1 MRTLALT
8 LITALCLASCTTSK
22 PTKHKGYEV
31 YLKNGRDM
39 GIITCDSVQMQSAS
53 EATIWTKGRMMK
65 VYAESI
71 LLSN

>member
-1 MRTLALT
+1 MRTLALLT
-8 LITALCLASCTTSK
+8 LIALSSCTASK
-22 PTKHKGYEV
+22 PKHKGYEV

-39 GIITCDSVQMQSAS
+39 GIVTCDSVQMQSAS

>member
-1 MRTLALT
+1 MKTLLT
-8 LITALCLASCTTSK
+8 LITALCLVSCTTSK
-22 PTKHKGYEV
+22 PKYRGYEV

-39 GIITCDSVQMQSAS
+39 GILTCDSVQMQSPQ
-53 EATIWTKGRMMK
+53 EATLWTKGRMMK

>member
-1 MRTLALT
+1 MRTLVLLT
-8 LITALCLASCTTSK
+8 LIALSSCTTSK

-39 GIITCDSVQMQSAS
+39 GIITCDSVQMQSQK
-53 EATIWTKGRMMK
+53 EATLYIKGKPTK
-65 VYAESI
+65 VFAESI

>member
-1 MRTLALT
+1 MRTLLT
-8 LITALCLASCTTSK
+8 LITLICLSSCTTSK

-39 GIITCDSVQMQSAS
+39 GIITCDSVQMQSKS
-53 EATIWTKGRMMK
+53 EAVIWTKGKAMK
-65 VYAESI
+65 VFAESI